1 MGSLLKTVTF
11 AARSLRRGSD
21 RSRVSIVGT
30 AAAFLVA
37 ALAAPLPLRADEVS
51 DFYDGRQVRLL
62 IGYTAGGGYDTYAR
76 LLARHLGKHIPGNP
90 TVVPQ
95 NMPGAG
101 SLALANF
108 LYNVAPKDGSVIGTF
123 ARGMAMEPLL
133 SGEGTRFDASRFSWI
148 GSLNNEVSVCVSWHS
163 SDVRTMQDL
172 QTRQLIVGGTGSG
185 SDTDVFPTVIA
196 NLLEANIRL
205 ISGYPGG
212 NDILL
217 AMERGEVDGRCGWS
231 WSTVLSR
238 RPEWLAEGRIN
249 ILAQLALQK
258 HPDLPDVP
266 LITEFADSEDELMA
280 MELIF
285 ARQVMGRPYLAP
297 PDIPRRTPRGAAPR
311 IRFDD
316 SRSGVPRGCRTPAT
330 RTQSRQRR
338 GGRRPHQP
346 NLRCIGQRRAA
357 CRGRDHQNGSAESQQ
372 RPMSPNSS
380 SRTFA
385 TGCWRS
391 AARPVTPG
399 CVNS

>member
-37 ALAAPLPLRADEVS
+37 ALAAPLPLRADAIS
-51 DFYDGRQVRLL
+51 DFYEGRQVRLL

-163 SDVRTMQDL
+163 SDVRSMQDL

-249 ILAQLALQK
+249 ILSQLALEK

-297 PDIPRRTPRGAAPR
+297 PDIPAERHEA
-311 IRFDD
+311 
-316 SRSGVPRGCRTPAT
+316 
-330 RTQSRQRR
+330 
-338 GGRRPHQP
+338 
-346 NLRCIGQRRAA
+346 LRRAFDA
-357 CRGRDHQNGSAESQQ
+357 TTRDPEFRADAERLQLELNPVSGEEVDALINRIYGASDSAVQLAADAIVKTDRLNLNSGR
-372 RPMSPNSS
+372 
-380 SRTFA
+380 
-385 TGCWRS
+385 
-391 AARPVTPG
+391 
-399 CVNS
+399 